1 MNKNINNTNYKKKSK
16 ILIHTKVIVR
26 KYGWS
31 QDIFEKLIDNNVKKT
46 DLVFLFENNYKNL
59 LHFSLDE
66 INDIME
72 KEIKKINII
81 NFPTNKRIKKILML
95 RLTILDQDKIFYKK
109 TFNHLILPNN
119 INLIK
124 KTIYKSVDKMW
135 YLAGDDSTDFNFYT
149 KRLILAGIYVNAL
162 LTLFNKNIKDVELN
176 IDRNLKKISKIPK
189 FRQRF
194 SFIKDNLPVFFRGFF
209 N

>member
-59 LHFSLDE
+59 LQFSLDE

-149 KRLILAGIYVNAL
+149 KRLILAGIYLNAL

-194 SFIKDNLPVFFRGFF
+194 SFIKDNLPVFFKGFF